1 MIAILALNLHH
12 FYQDRVK
19 AIKKDSCSKW
29 ENNLFLHTDGILL
42 MTL

>member
-19 AIKKDSCSKW
+19 AIKKDSCSK
-29 ENNLFLHTDGILL
+29 
-42 MTL
+42 